1 LSGVSFDKP
10 QIQKSTDMKKIITST
25 MALTLFVALTGSA
38 QAINVIANIPD
49 AGTTSALMGIAL
61 AGLAIVRRFVR

>member
-1 LSGVSFDKP
+1 
-10 QIQKSTDMKKIITST
+10 
-25 MALTLFVALTGSA
+25 MAVTVFAALTGSA
-38 QAINVIANIPD
+38 QAITIAPVPD

>member
-1 LSGVSFDKP
+1 MLAT
-10 QIQKSTDMKKIITST
+10 I
-25 MALTLFVALTGSA
+25 FVALIGTA
-38 QAINVIANIPD
+38 QAGIATVNNVPD

>member
-1 LSGVSFDKP
+1 
-10 QIQKSTDMKKIITST
+10 

-38 QAINVIANIPD
+38 HAINNIVSVPD